1 MVRCRNRVGTDHS
14 HYRLCP
20 NSRFDHNILYTHE
33 QSASLPASLER
44 ERPMPIPFRGEQSR
58 RAKLRPQRPEP
69 WLYCATI
76 SIGGD
81 TVAMQARQGTL
92 PSCAWIEVH
101 QGGLH
106 VHITAV
112 REPSES
118 WLRRLCHDRCMFSAA
133 LPADAL
139 AAD

>member
-1 MVRCRNRVGTDHS
+1 
-14 HYRLCP
+14 
-20 NSRFDHNILYTHE
+20 
-33 QSASLPASLER
+33 
-44 ERPMPIPFRGEQSR
+44 MPIPFRGEQSR

-76 SIGGD
+76 SIGGLSPLLLGPMPRRIRQLTVDQLDELRIVRD
-81 TVAMQARQGTL
+81 TVAMHARQGTL